1 MSEGFQFRIEW
12 LDAPGVST
20 PELAATWARY
30 EVWVADRCVSQVEAV
45 DGTFRR
51 SVFGSMYPL
60 AEWIATN
67 WWILMSH
74 RRPSAID
81 PLYWTWPNV
90 RTDPWLHQHNAR
102 GAGDGM
108 AWPDM
113 TIVME
118 GNVARVAYTSDAE
131 RSLAPV
137 RFAIGGTALVRA
149 DDVRQGLAAIVDHVI
164 ERLATMGIRETRL
177 AEEWAAIAQAD
188 DEEREF
194 CQTIAR
200 LGLDP
205 YSVDQGTAAQV
216 IEIASTLPADLVD
229 DFFDSADPAALSAA
243 AIWTRR
249 AMEAADKASTL
260 ANEEL
265 SLLYESVSGVDD
277 QTGSI
282 ERPWIIG
289 YGMARR
295 VRAELDVR
303 DTDRFDPSL
312 WVGLGQVDAPAS
324 GVQGTA
330 AVRANRCGL
339 VLGNPDLHV
348 SARRFGGARALGRV
362 LAHPRQHIFMLSAA
376 RGYYERLAGAFAAE
390 LLAPAEG
397 IREYLDVLGEHTD
410 AAFDA
415 VAGRYDVSPLL
426 IRHQYDN
433 QLAKRSDAAV
443 W

>member
-1 MSEGFQFRIEW
+1 MSGGFEFRIEW

-30 EVWVADRCVSQVEAV
+30 EVWVAGRCVSQVEAA

-51 SVFGSMYPL
+51 SVFGSLYPL

-67 WWILMSH
+67 WWTLVSH
-74 RRPSAID
+74 IRPSAID

-90 RTDPWLHQHNAR
+90 RTDPWLRQHNLRA
-102 GAGDGM
+102 AGDGM
-108 AWPDM
+108 AWPDL

-118 GNVARVAYTSDAE
+118 GNVARVTYTSDAE

-137 RFAIGGTALVRA
+137 RFAAVGKALVRA
-149 DDVRQGLAAIVDHVI
+149 DDVRQGLAAVVDHVL
-164 ERLATMGIRETRL
+164 ERLTTTGIPDTRL
-177 AEEWAAIAQAD
+177 AEEWAAVAQAD

-205 YSVDQGTAAQV
+205 YSVDQRTAAQV
-216 IEIASTLPADLVD
+216 IQVASTLPAELVD

-243 AIWTRR
+243 ATWTRR
-249 AMEAADKASTL
+249 ALETAGKASTS
-260 ANEEL
+260 ANQEL
-265 SLLYESVSGVDD
+265 SSLYDSVSGASD
-277 QTGSI
+277 QAGMT
-282 ERPWIIG
+282 ERPWTLG

-312 WVGLGQVDAPAS
+312 WVGLGEVDAAAC
-324 GVQGTA
+324 GVQGAA

-339 VLGNPDLHV
+339 VLGTRDLRG
-348 SARRFGGARALGRV
+348 SARRFGEARALGRV
-362 LAHPRQHIFMLSAA
+362 LARPQQRIFMLSAA

-397 IREYLDVLGEHTD
+397 VREYLDVLGGHTD

-433 QLAKRSDAAV
+433 QLAKRSDATTS
-443 W
+443 

>member
-1 MSEGFQFRIEW
+1 MSEGLQFRIEW

-30 EVWVADRCVSQVEAV
+30 EVWVAGRCVSQVEAV

-60 AEWIATN
+60 AEWIGTN
-67 WWILMSH
+67 WWVLTSNI
-74 RRPSAID
+74 RPSAID

-90 RTDPWLHQHNAR
+90 PTDPWLHQHNVR
-102 GAGDGM
+102 GTGDGM

-118 GNVARVAYTSDAE
+118 GNVARVVYMSETE
-131 RSLAPV
+131 QSLARI
-137 RFAIGGTALVRA
+137 RFATEGRALVRA
-149 DDVRQGLAAIVDHVI
+149 EDVRQGLAAVVDHVL

-177 AEEWAAIAQAD
+177 EEEWTAVAQAD
-188 DEEREF
+188 DDEREF
-194 CQTIAR
+194 CQTVAR

-205 YSVDQGTAAQV
+205 YSVDKETAAQV
-216 IEIASTLPADLVD
+216 IEIASSLPADLVA
-229 DFFDSADPAALSAA
+229 DFFDSADPAALSSAT
-243 AIWTRR
+243 IWTRR
-249 AMEAADKASTL
+249 AMQTAENVSTL

-265 SLLYESVSGVDD
+265 SPLYEAASAVTD
-277 QTGSI
+277 QAGTI
-282 ERPWIIG
+282 ERPWTMG
-289 YGMARR
+289 YAMARR
-295 VRAELDVR
+295 VRAELDIR
-303 DTDRFDPSL
+303 DTDPVDPSR
-312 WVGLGQVDAPAS
+312 WVGLGEVNAPAS
-324 GVQGTA
+324 GIQGA
-330 AVRANRCGL
+330 AAAHANRCGL
-339 VLGNPDLHV
+339 VLGSPDLGG
-348 SARRFGGARALGRV
+348 SARRFGEARALGRV
-362 LAHPRQHIFMLSAA
+362 LARPQQRIFMLSAA
-376 RGYYERLAGAFAAE
+376 RGYNERLARAFAAE

-433 QLAKRSDAAV
+433 QLAGHTDGAV

>member
-1 MSEGFQFRIEW
+1 MSDGFEFRIEW

-30 EVWVADRCVSQVEAV
+30 EVWVAGRCASQVETV

-51 SVFGSMYPL
+51 SIFGSLYPL

-67 WWILMSH
+67 WWILVSH
-74 RRPSAID
+74 IRPSAMD

-90 RTDPWLHQHNAR
+90 RTDPWLRQHNVR

-118 GNVARVAYTSDAE
+118 GSVARVAYTSDAE

-137 RFAIGGTALVRA
+137 RFAATASTLVAA
-149 DDVRQGLAAIVDHVI
+149 DDVKQGLAAVVDHVL
-164 ERLATMGIRETRL
+164 ERLASKGISESRL
-177 AEEWAAIAQAD
+177 AEEWDAVAQTD
-188 DEEREF
+188 DEERKF
-194 CQTIAR
+194 CQTVAR

-205 YSVDQGTAAQV
+205 YSVDQRTAAQV
-216 IEIASTLPADLVD
+216 IEIASTLPPSLVD

-243 AIWTRR
+243 ATWTES
-249 AMEAADKASTL
+249 ALEAADGASTS

-265 SLLYESVSGVDD
+265 SVLYDSVARVSDEA
-277 QTGSI
+277 GSTQK
-282 ERPWIIG
+282 PWTLG
-289 YGMARR
+289 YDMARH
-295 VRAELDVR
+295 VRAELGVR
-303 DTDRFDPSL
+303 GTDSFDPSL
-312 WVGLGQVDAPAS
+312 WVGLGEVDAPAS
-324 GVQGTA
+324 GVQGAA

-339 VLGNPDLHV
+339 VLGSPYISV
-348 SARRFGGARALGRV
+348 SARRFGEARALGRV
-362 LAHPRQHIFMLSAA
+362 LARPQQRIFVLSAA
-376 RGYYERLAGAFAAE
+376 RGYFERLAGAFAAE

-397 IREYLDVLGEHTD
+397 IREYLDALGERTD

-415 VAGRYDVSPLL
+415 VAGRYEVSPLL
-426 IRHQYDN
+426 IQHQYDN
-433 QLAKRSDAAV
+433 QLAKRSDPAI
-443 W
+443 